1 MDVAL
6 KIMGKF
12 GKTWIE
18 SVFPSG
24 IQRWSNE
31 SDT

>member
-6 KIMGKF
+6 KIMESFEKQ
-12 GKTWIE
+12 IE

-24 IQRWSNE
+24 IPRWSNE
-31 SDT
+31 SDA